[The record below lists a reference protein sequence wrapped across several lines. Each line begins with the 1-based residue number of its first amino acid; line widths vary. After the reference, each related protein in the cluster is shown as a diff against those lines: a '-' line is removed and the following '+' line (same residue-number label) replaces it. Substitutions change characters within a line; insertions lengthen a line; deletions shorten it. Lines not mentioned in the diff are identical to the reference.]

1 MPDSDESELSSASIP
16 GVQRAAI
23 LLMTLGEQH
32 AAEILRH
39 MEPREV
45 QHIGAAM
52 ASIRSVRHEEVE
64 AVLLDFCRV
73 ARSETSMGVASH
85 EYVRNVLVR
94 ALGREK
100 AGGLMD
106 RIVDGD
112 NAQGV
117 EALRWMDPRAI
128 GAALRNEHPQVI
140 AVVLSYLES
149 DQSAQVLSLLSDAA
163 RQDVMRRIASLDNV
177 PQSALFELNDMI
189 EKEVVGRISAAASA
203 KVGGTRKAAEIMNML
218 ESSVG
223 EPLMDAIRADDEELA
238 TEIEEQMFVFENLL
252 DADDRGVQALLR
264 EVSSDVL
271 LVALKGADE
280 QVREKIFRN
289 MSKRAAQTLRDDL
302 EVMRPV
308 RLSEVEASQKEVL
321 TVVKRLAEA
330 GDLVISR
337 GGSSGGFV

>member
-1 MPDSDESELSSASIP
+1 MP

-45 QHIGAAM
+45 QRIGAAM
-52 ASIRSVRHEEVE
+52 ASIKSVRHEEVE
-64 AVLLDFCRV
+64 AVLLDFCQI
-73 ARSETSMGVASH
+73 ARTETAMGVASH

-106 RIVDGD
+106 RIVEGD

-149 DQSAQVLSLLSDAA
+149 DQAAQVLSLLTEGV

-177 PQSALFELNDMI
+177 PQSALSELNDMI

-218 ESSVG
+218 ESAVG
-223 EPLMDAIRADDEELA
+223 EPIMDAIREDDQALA
-238 TEIEEQMFVFENLL
+238 SEIEEQMFVFENLL

-264 EVSSDVL
+264 EVSTDVL

-308 RLSEVEASQKEVL
+308 RLSEVETAQKEIL
-321 TVVKRLAEA
+321 TVVKRLADS
-330 GDLVISR
+330 GDLVLSR
-337 GGSSGGFV
+337 GGSGGAYV